1 MALIVTIIVL
11 LILAGISIS
20 MLTGDNGIIHKAVEA
35 SKNTIIGTEK
45 EAIALAYN
53 SVMIDNL
60 GEGVTAKELEN
71 ALIADGNKDA
81 SVTGST
87 TLKVTFSNSGN
98 VYNVKADGT
107 ITLRTP
113 EDEAADNEIIQ
124 VLTPK
129 IALTAAGK
137 IVSITEA
144 NFTDQWQE
152 ITVTGELEKLNGI
165 KKVVGGEK
173 GTSFWIID
181 DNGEVYA
188 IGYNTYGQLGIGN
201 TVDQENLVKIEGL
214 TNIED
219 IYTNESLDVVI
230 AKDATGNL
238 YAWGRNYIG
247 QLGIGNTEDQTSPVK
262 ITGLTNIEEVY
273 VGYSSV
279 IAKDKNGNLYA
290 WGDNLDGGLGIGNTE
305 DQTSPVKITG
315 LTNIEEVYIASHT
328 GEAGVIAK
336 DRNGNLYAWGNNE
349 SGQLGIGDVEQQ
361 NVPIKIQG
369 LNSIEE
375 VYMKQQ
381 GRGEVNTFAIDING
395 NLYTWGS
402 KQRGILGIETETDQ
416 TTPVKIE
423 GLSNI
428 KNVYCK
434 TNDFDAAIIAKDS
447 DGNLYTWG
455 SNILGELGIG
465 NTDWQD
471 TPVKIEGLSNIED
484 VEIRLSGEGTSVLA
498 KDDKGNLYVWGSNQ
512 TGQIGLDKDGDIQTT
527 PICLNEQKDVLL
539 YQHQVK
545 NIMYLYRNSYNLNY
559 ITTDDGKC
567 YLLQAEAWAYIS

>member
-381 GRGEVNTFAIDING
+381 GQGEVNTFAIDING

-567 YLLQAEAWAYIS
+567 YLLQAEAWAHIS